1 MIAAFMVAV
10 AFGAMLVHQRVTD
23 VEKWM
28 LLIVLLFGGC
38 GYLGLVLANSYF
50 AFLSPSWLS
59 GFWSTCTIIFITAAV
74 VGYHPYYGFF
84 WTERCT
90 DLGEYARVIF
100 LNRCTC
106 ERLVL
111 ANPHVYFT
119 SYYIC
124 HWNVCRFLFTK
135 SAFLTVVSFSL
146 LTLCP
151 SRISSFRDRGKVAIM

>member
-84 WTERCT
+84 GRKDVRIWASM
-90 DLGEYARVIF
+90 LG
-100 LNRCTC
+100 
-106 ERLVL
+106 
-111 ANPHVYFT
+111 
-119 SYYIC
+119 
-124 HWNVCRFLFTK
+124 LF
-135 SAFLTVVSFSL
+135 FLTGALVNVWFSQILTFIL
-146 LTLCP
+146 LLIIFVIGMFAGFYLQNLLSLQW
-151 SRISSFRDRGKVAIM
+151 SRFRYLPYVPLVFLVFATAGKLL